1 METDFFGAGL
11 TGRRVFWPTGQPDS
25 HERYGQVWVPA
36 RSCAARMC
44 DAALGERLAESIV
57 DGMDEVM
64 FRELVDSLVEGA
76 PGPEDMWS
84 DGGYSS

>member
-1 METDFFGAGL
+1 M
-11 TGRRVFWPTGQPDS
+11 
-25 HERYGQVWVPA
+25 WVPA

-64 FRELVDSLVEGA
+64 FRALVESLVDGAQA
-76 PGPEDMWS
+76 PGDVDMWS